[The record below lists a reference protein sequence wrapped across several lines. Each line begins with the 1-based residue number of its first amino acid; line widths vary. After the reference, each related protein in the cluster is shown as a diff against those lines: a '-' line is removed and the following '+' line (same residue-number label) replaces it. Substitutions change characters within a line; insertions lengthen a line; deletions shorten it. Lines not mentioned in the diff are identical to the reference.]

1 MVDHFRRW
9 MVDSDGDVLAETA
22 KAGDKLVSQDY
33 RPNALDPVEEGPFP
47 DMFVEIDGFRQSLLN
62 RQEAAIQDFFE
73 VPSDDV
79 EVFGRDDTWVVRY
92 ASRAPSVSPG
102 EGAFTVPYVADLEI
116 DRVYREVE
124 FDKETYWFIGTR
136 VVAVLADGS
145 DELLESWRVTKA
157 EIAPPGELF

>member
-33 RPNALDPVEEGPFP
+33 RPNALDPLEEGPFP
-47 DMFVEIDGFRQSLLN
+47 DVFVEIDGFRQSLLN
-62 RQEAAIQDFFE
+62 RQEAAIQDYFD

-79 EVFGRDDTWVVRY
+79 EVFGRGHTWVVRY

-102 EGAFTVPYVADLEI
+102 AGSFTVPYVADLEI

-124 FDKETYWFIGTR
+124 FDKETYWLIGTR
-136 VVAVLADGS
+136 VVAVLTDGS
-145 DELLESWRVTKA
+145 DELLESWRVLKA
-157 EIAPPGELF
+157 DIASSEELF